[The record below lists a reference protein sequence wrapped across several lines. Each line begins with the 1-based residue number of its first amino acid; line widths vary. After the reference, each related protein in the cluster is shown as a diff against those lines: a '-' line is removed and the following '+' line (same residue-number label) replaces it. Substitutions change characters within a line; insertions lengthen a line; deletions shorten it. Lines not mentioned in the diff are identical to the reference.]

1 MKKTEISSEEIEVIR
16 NSAPYREF
24 VKAHPDASPEKF
36 IEEQIKDLQGYLFKK
51 KYNRALTPLQ
61 HYLSLGSARRQ
72 ELLAEWGASASAVA
86 DNVRTDEAPN
96 SPAEEKN
103 MTDREKTEEKSSA
116 EHPLPAEHNN
126 QKEKE
131 KAPRQEIRRYL
142 KMDPAEL
149 LVNAF
154 DYVVDDKG
162 YILAADKP
170 MVLRLW
176 NNEKFRTGW
185 DNFIQKVENAE
196 IALPRSKLYTAAVA
210 YICER
215 LGREQAPKEHL
226 QADRLIDFS
235 TDRLLKDLAENI
247 PELARDK
254 DGNTPENRQRIVDF
268 MRFTESGKKSR
279 EAIRNKDW
287 DFLRKEYIRF
297 PKVPTQILFN
307 IYQNQLQKEQN
318 DEHFNYLLEKFTA
331 DSDDKERL
339 LVLLKAVYKD
349 DAGHG
354 GDRAEMLR
362 RIILMR
368 FEDIRRGKWKISN
381 DDELK
386 AIEDFIRAEKERN
399 ADFAA
404 KLEINQAIANYKKK
418 KAEKPVPEEAEDTA
432 AVIVREGIAAKGD
445 ESPQAAKPVSTE
457 CTEAAAEAETTGKPE
472 HLSTE
477 EKAETKAVKTASEAS
492 DAHES
497 SDDQATAVWQKKTV
511 LSWKKWAQK
520 NDKTVAEYVPEED
533 PQALGIKIYKDEAAQ
548 KAEQAETDILYKN
561 PKEIVVTGKTD
572 VSLFEN
578 IVAEAKKNSPE
589 IKFGEIKSPDFK
601 AKLWLACLR
610 DKDIKIIDAPK
621 IKDLQGADPAIVE
634 EIKKI
639 KAERYKHYTETKN
652 KKDKTVPMP
661 QRDGR

>member
-1 MKKTEISSEEIEVIR
+1 MEKTEISSEEIEVIR

-24 VKAHPDASPEKF
+24 VRAHPDASPEKF
-36 IEEQIKDLQGYLFKK
+36 IEEHIKDLQGYLFKK

-61 HYLSLGSARRQ
+61 HYLSLGTARRQ
-72 ELLAEWGASASAVA
+72 ELLAEWGASAPAVA

-103 MTDREKTEEKSSA
+103 VTDREKTEEKSRN
-116 EHPLPAEHNN
+116 EQPQPGEHNN
-126 QKEKE
+126 PKEEE

-154 DYVVDDKG
+154 DYDVDDKG

-170 MVLRLW
+170 MVLQLW
-176 NNEKFRTGW
+176 KNEKFRAEW
-185 DNFIQKVENAE
+185 DKFIQKVENAE

-235 TDRLLKDLAENI
+235 TDRLFKDLAENI

-254 DGNTPENRQRIVDF
+254 DGKTPENRQRIVDF

-279 EAIRNKDW
+279 EAIKNKDW

-307 IYQNQLQKEQN
+307 IYQTQLQKEQN
-318 DEHFNYLLEKFTA
+318 DERFDSLLEKFTA
-331 DSDDKERL
+331 YADDKERL

-349 DAGHG
+349 DAGYD

-362 RIILMR
+362 RLILMR

-404 KLEINQAIANYKKK
+404 KLEINRAIVNYKKK
-418 KAEKPVPEEAEDTA
+418 KAEKPVPEKAEDTA
-432 AVIVREGIAAKGD
+432 AVIVREGVAAKGD
-445 ESPQAAKPVSTE
+445 ESPQAAKPASTE
-457 CTEAAAEAETTGKPE
+457 RTEPPANKSIFP
-472 HLSTE
+472 
-477 EKAETKAVKTASEAS
+477 
-492 DAHES
+492 
-497 SDDQATAVWQKKTV
+497 QKKRRKQKPSRWPLKLQTPMKTQMTV
-511 LSWKKWAQK
+511 PLPSGRKKPFSHGK
-520 NDKTVAEYVPEED
+520 N
-533 PQALGIKIYKDEAAQ
+533 GR
-548 KAEQAETDILYKN
+548 
-561 PKEIVVTGKTD
+561 
-572 VSLFEN
+572 
-578 IVAEAKKNSPE
+578 KKMTRP
-589 IKFGEIKSPDFK
+589 
-601 AKLWLACLR
+601 LR
-610 DKDIKIIDAPK
+610 NMCR
-621 IKDLQGADPAIVE
+621 
-634 EIKKI
+634 KKI
-639 KAERYKHYTETKN
+639 RRLWA
-652 KKDKTVPMP
+652 
-661 QRDGR
+661 